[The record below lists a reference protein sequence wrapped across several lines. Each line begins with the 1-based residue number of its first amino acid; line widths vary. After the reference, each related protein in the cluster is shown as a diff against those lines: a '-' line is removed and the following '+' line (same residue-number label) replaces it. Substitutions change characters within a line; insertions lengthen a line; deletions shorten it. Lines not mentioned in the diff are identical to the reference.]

1 MKQYMYEGPI
11 MVFETCVASNW
22 KAYTY
27 ATSEAK
33 ARTNFS
39 YQAKKALNKLPSTRV
54 TLPGKIQ
61 LVG

>member
-27 ATSEAK
+27 AVSEAK

-54 TLPGKIQ
+54 ALPGKIQ